1 MTTYF
6 IKDGDHESGPFTI
19 DQLRLRLVTKET
31 AVWCAALK
39 EWTSAGNIYE
49 LKEIFNT
56 KLSSNSIV
64 KSKLSKIWGSN
75 LLKQQIRKIS

>member
-19 DQLRLRLVTKET
+19 DQLKFELLSKET
-31 AVWCAALK
+31 PVWCAALK
-39 EWTSAGNIYE
+39 EWTSAGNVYE
-49 LKEIFNT
+49 LKDLFT
-56 KLSSNSIV
+56 KKLSSNSIV

-75 LLKQQIRKIS
+75 LLKQQIKKIS

>member
-6 IKDGDHESGPFTI
+6 IKEGDHESGPFTI
-19 DQLRLRLVTKET
+19 DRLKLKLLNKET
-31 AVWCAALK
+31 LVWHAALR
-39 EWTSAGNIYE
+39 EWTSAGKIYD
-49 LKEIFNT
+49 LKHLFDK

-75 LLKQQIRKIS
+75 LLMQQIKKIS

>member
-6 IKDGDHESGPFTI
+6 IKEGDHESGPFTI
-19 DQLRLRLVTKET
+19 DQLKLKLLNKET
-31 AVWCAALK
+31 LVWHAALR
-39 EWTSAGNIYE
+39 EWTSAGKIYD
-49 LKEIFNT
+49 LKDLFDK

-75 LLKQQIRKIS
+75 LLMQQIKKIS